1 MRSLVHCDG
10 DRFFASIEQAAD
22 QRLRNRP
29 IAIGAARRGIVIS
42 ASNEARL
49 RGIRPGMPV
58 RRAKRAC
65 PSLLVL
71 PGHFDLY
78 EQFFQQILSL
88 CEETTPL
95 VQPVAIGAAYL
106 DLTGTRA
113 IHGKGAL
120 PVVRQLRQTIQ
131 RWLRVSFS
139 TGIGAN
145 KTVARI
151 ASRFRKPAGEL
162 VVLPGH
168 EASFLAPFP
177 VGCLEGIR
185 LEARGALELAGV
197 RTLGALASA
206 PLDALQLVLGRQALQ
221 WQRRAQGVDE
231 DPVRP
236 QSANAPQW
244 RESIEFAGE
253 AWEEPLILASLKTT
267 LERLMTRVR
276 ERGIEVRRLTLSLR
290 YTDREE
296 TTHALTLD
304 APSCLESDFEPVLPG
319 LLRSAWKRR
328 VRLRSLSL
336 TVSRIYRPSP
346 QLPLFD
352 GLSGEHAS
360 SRALAAAV
368 DRIRRKYGENAIHR
382 GAPAESPPKE

>member
-42 ASNEARL
+42 ASNEARPF
-49 RGIRPGMPV
+49 GVRPGMPV

-88 CEETTPL
+88 CEQTTPL

-168 EASFLAPFP
+168 EASFLSPFP

-185 LEARGALELAGV
+185 PEARGALELAGV

-244 RESIEFAGE
+244 RETVEFAGE

-352 GLSGEHAS
+352 SLSGEHAS

-368 DRIRRKYGENAIHR
+368 DRIRRKYGKNAIHR